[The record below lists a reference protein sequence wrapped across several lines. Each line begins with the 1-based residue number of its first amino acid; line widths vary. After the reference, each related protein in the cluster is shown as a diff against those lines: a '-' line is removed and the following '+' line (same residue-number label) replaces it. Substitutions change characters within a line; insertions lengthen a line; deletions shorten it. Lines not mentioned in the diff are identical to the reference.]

1 MKAIGM
7 IAVVMMVSRL
17 RVTWRRDRP
26 SRTAVSLK
34 KCVFIVVPYS
44 LLVGADGPVLA
55 SVAALGVGA
64 DDGKEDV
71 FESRLLLDVFDLGRR
86 EQVLEFGEGPV
97 HDDPTLVEDRDPVG
111 ELFGL
116 VQILRREQHC
126 NAALGE
132 FLDAL
137 PHLDARLRA
146 EAGRR
151 LAGEDDRRIPAG
163 AAPGVEAAADTARSS
178 ADL

>member
-44 LLVGADGPVLA
+44 LLVGADGPVIA

-64 DDGKEDV
+64 DDSKEDV
-71 FESRLLLDVFDLGRR
+71 FEGRLLLDVFDLGGR
-86 EQVLEFGEGPV
+86 EQVLEFDEGAV
-97 HDDPTLVEDRDPVG
+97 HDDPTLVEDRDPVNY
-111 ELFGL
+111 FFRL
-116 VQILRREQHC
+116 VQTLRRHKHRH
-126 NAALGE
+126 
-132 FLDAL
+132 
-137 PHLDARLRA
+137 P
-146 EAGRR
+146 RR
-151 LAGEDDRRIPAG
+151 LVFLYGLPKLEY
-163 AAPGVEAAADTARSS
+163 
-178 ADL
+178 

>member
-34 KCVFIVVPYS
+34 KCLFIVVPYS
-44 LLVGADGPVLA
+44 LLVGADGPVNA
-55 SVAALGVGA
+55 SVAALGA

-71 FESRLLLDVFDLGRR
+71 FEGRLLLDVFDLGGR
-86 EQVLEFGEGPV
+86 EQVLEFDEGAV

-116 VQILRREQHC
+116 VHILRPEPHRHAPFVDFL
-126 NAALGE
+126 AA
-132 FLDAL
+132 
-137 PHLDARLRA
+137 
-146 EAGRR
+146 
-151 LAGEDDRRIPAG
+151 
-163 AAPGVEAAADTARSS
+163 
-178 ADL
+178 